1 MAKDI
6 FHQQV
11 KAALIKSGWT
21 ITHDPYLVRIT
32 DVIKLQIDLGAENA
46 IGAERDHYQLADI
59 GWDRGRRVFGV
70 LIHIDIKIKFII
82 HFFPY

>member
-6 FHQQV
+6 FPQQV

-21 ITHDPYLVRIT
+21 DPYIVRIT

-46 IGAERDHYQLADI
+46 IELVIYEANRAEIREWI
-59 GWDRGRRVFGV
+59 N
-70 LIHIDIKIKFII
+70 
-82 HFFPY
+82 